1 MHLLESR
8 EIVVPRILISFC
20 SLPHFIISSADDVV
34 LSCCDGASG
43 DVSSTMIAD
52 EWASL
57 LYAIHACMSLRI
69 DSTHFLLSE

>member
-8 EIVVPRILISFC
+8 EIVVRRIHISFC
-20 SLPHFIISSADDVV
+20 SLSHFTSADDVV

-43 DVSSTMIAD
+43 DVSSTTIAD

-57 LYAIHACMSLRI
+57 LYAIHACMILRI
-69 DSTHFLLSE
+69 DSSHFLLSE